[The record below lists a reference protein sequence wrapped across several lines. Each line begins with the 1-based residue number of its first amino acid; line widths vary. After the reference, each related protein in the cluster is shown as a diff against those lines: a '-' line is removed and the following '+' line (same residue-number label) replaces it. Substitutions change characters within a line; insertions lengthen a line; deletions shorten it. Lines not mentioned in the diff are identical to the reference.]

1 MDRSRVLIT
10 SVFLKPGDAVD
21 RQLRDAGCDPVYHP
35 LTGKRTEE
43 ELITLLQGI
52 DGAIVSVD
60 PFTARVLAAV
70 PRLKIVSR
78 TGVGYDAIDVPAAT
92 ARGILV
98 TTTPGVNRDAVAD
111 LALGLILCCARKL
124 PENLA
129 EVRRGAWIRHEGVD
143 LAGKTLGI
151 VGLGTIGKE
160 VAARA
165 RGFRMRLLAYDVV
178 QDARFAEAAGVV
190 YVSLEELLRRS
201 DFVSLHAFL
210 DAQSRHLMNVERL
223 AMMQPTAYLVN
234 TARGGLVDTAA
245 LCDALRE
252 KRIAG
257 AGLDVVEEEPLPAES
272 PLRALETVYLTPHA
286 AGATVDAR
294 LRSGSMAA
302 ENLIRGLAG
311 QRPEG
316 IVNPEVWTR

>member
-1 MDRSRVLIT
+1 MGKPRVLIT
-10 SVFLKPGDAVD
+10 SIFLKPGDAVD
-21 RQLRDAGCDPVYHP
+21 RRLREAGYDPTYHP
-35 LTGKRTEE
+35 LAGKRTEE
-43 ELITLLQGI
+43 ELIALLQGI

-70 PRLKIVSR
+70 PLLKVISR

-92 ARGILV
+92 AHGILV

-160 VAARA
+160 VATRA
-165 RGFRMRLLAYDVV
+165 RGFRMRLLACDVV
-178 QDARFAEAAGVV
+178 QDTRFAEATGVV
-190 YVSLEELLRRS
+190 YVSLEELLRQS
-201 DFVSLHAFL
+201 DFVSLHSFL
-210 DAQSRHLMNVERL
+210 NAQSRHLMNAERI
-223 AMMQPTAYLVN
+223 AMMQPTAFLVN

-257 AGLDVVEEEPLPAES
+257 AALDVVEEEPLPAES
-272 PLRALETVYLTPHA
+272 PLRAFETVYLTPHA
-286 AGATVDAR
+286 GGSTVDAR
-294 LRSGSMAA
+294 LRSGTTAA
-302 ENLIRGLAG
+302 ENLIRGLTG
-311 QRPEG
+311 QRPDG
-316 IVNPEVWTR
+316 IVNPEVLTR